1 MDRRLHI
8 QEDRVGRQADWNQRQ
23 KEQVVTKELTSIL
36 AAFLPLNHILRNKGA
51 PISKPGAR
59 VADKHM
65 PASKAPIDSNK
76 KADSL

>member
-36 AAFLPLNHILRNKGA
+36 AAFLPLNHILRKQRR
-51 PISKPGAR
+51 P
-59 VADKHM
+59 D
-65 PASKAPIDSNK
+65 
-76 KADSL
+76 